1 MLKTFDG
8 ANRLKRA
15 IELVD
20 SRMGGMSIVLP
31 KLADD
36 DPILRKYTVY
46 KNKAGKEMPLA
57 FGLTSGEARGFIAVA
72 KWRMTQLNIEG
83 AGDAYFDATTFRVGE
98 DNEL

>member
-20 SRMGGMSIVLP
+20 SRMGGVSIVLP

-36 DPILRKYTVY
+36 DPILRKYTACLWS
-46 KNKAGKEMPLA
+46 NQ
-57 FGLTSGEARGFIAVA
+57 R
-72 KWRMTQLNIEG
+72 
-83 AGDAYFDATTFRVGE
+83 
-98 DNEL
+98 